1 MRNEALDS
9 RDQVG
14 VAQGH
19 QSHDHLVVGL
29 GGLESFVCHARILG
43 AGAQSVGGASDHD
56 QV

>member
-29 GGLESFVCHARILG
+29 GVLESFVCHARILG

-56 QV
+56 QL